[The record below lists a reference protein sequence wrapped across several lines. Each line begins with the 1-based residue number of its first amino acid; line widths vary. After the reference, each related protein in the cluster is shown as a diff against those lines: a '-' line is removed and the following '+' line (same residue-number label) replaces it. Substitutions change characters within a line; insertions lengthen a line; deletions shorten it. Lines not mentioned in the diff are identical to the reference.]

1 MLVEAVPCLKDNY
14 AYLVM
19 SGGYAV
25 VVDPSEASPVED
37 ALARLGVTLTG
48 IWLTH
53 HHHDHVGGLEGLL
66 ENHPR
71 AVVVASAYDHAQ
83 GRIPHVTHPVS
94 AGDPLWFA
102 SSRVRVMDVPGHTLG
117 AVAYLVDGALFA
129 GDTLFCA
136 GCGRLFE
143 GTPEQMQRSL
153 AALRELPESTLLYPG
168 HEYTVRNLQFAAHV
182 EPRNAH
188 IAALLPQAEALRAQG
203 RPTVPTTLGQERD
216 INPFLRW
223 DAPDVIAHAGALGAP
238 GRRANEVFAAVR
250 REKDT
255 F

>member
-1 MLVEAVPCLKDNY
+1 
-14 AYLVM
+14 
-19 SGGYAV
+19 
-25 VVDPSEASPVED
+25 
-37 ALARLGVTLTG
+37 
-48 IWLTH
+48 
-53 HHHDHVGGLEGLL
+53 
-66 ENHPR
+66 
-71 AVVVASAYDHAQ
+71 
-83 GRIPHVTHPVS
+83 
-94 AGDPLWFA
+94 
-102 SSRVRVMDVPGHTLG
+102 
-117 AVAYLVDGALFA
+117 
-129 GDTLFCA
+129 
-136 GCGRLFE
+136 
-143 GTPEQMQRSL
+143 MQRSL